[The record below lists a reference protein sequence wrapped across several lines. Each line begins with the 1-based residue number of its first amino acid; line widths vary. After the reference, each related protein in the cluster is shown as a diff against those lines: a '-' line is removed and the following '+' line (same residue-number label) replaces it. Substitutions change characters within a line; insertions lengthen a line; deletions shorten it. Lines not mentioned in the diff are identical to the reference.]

1 MTTAN
6 KITILRILLIPLF
19 IFELLGYRSTGEELQ
34 RYLALTAFGLAAVLD
49 GVDGFVA
56 RRFHQRSELG
66 AVLDPTADKLLLV
79 SSVILLSLN
88 RTHLEPLPLWFGVTV
103 LSRDVLLSLG
113 ALAVYHTVGKMRVRP
128 RWLGKVATVLQMAV
142 VIWVLLKLLPAGQY
156 WLALAAALCTA
167 ISGLQY
173 LFDGMQLLSSSPLS
187 HAAKTDPT
195 DKTE

>member
-19 IFELLGYRSTGEELQ
+19 VFELLGYRSSGAETQ
-34 RYLALTAFGLAAVLD
+34 RVLALATFALAAIMD

-66 AVLDPTADKLLLV
+66 AVLDPAADKLLLV
-79 SSVILLSLN
+79 SAVILLSLN
-88 RTHLEPLPLWFGVTV
+88 RTHLEPLPLWFGVTI

-113 ALAVYHTVGKMRVRP
+113 ALMVYYTVGKVRVRP
-128 RWLGKVATVLQMAV
+128 RWIGKVATVLQMSV
-142 VIWVLLKLLPAGQY
+142 VLWAMLKFHAPYQY
-156 WLALAAALCTA
+156 WIALAAALCTA

-173 LFDGMQLLSSSPLS
+173 LFDGMQQVSGSPHS
-187 HAAKTDPT
+187 QAAKPPPRSPA
-195 DKTE
+195 